1 MDQSLKMVHTVYEAL
16 ADKKGKD
23 IKILDISNISVMTD
37 YFVITHGT
45 SDSQVKALVENVD
58 EKMHEAGYTLRQQEG
73 KGGAWVLMDYGDV
86 IVHVFD
92 EENRPFYNLER
103 VWSDGI
109 PVEIEE

>member
-1 MDQSLKMVHTVYEAL
+1 MDQSLKMVNTVYEAL